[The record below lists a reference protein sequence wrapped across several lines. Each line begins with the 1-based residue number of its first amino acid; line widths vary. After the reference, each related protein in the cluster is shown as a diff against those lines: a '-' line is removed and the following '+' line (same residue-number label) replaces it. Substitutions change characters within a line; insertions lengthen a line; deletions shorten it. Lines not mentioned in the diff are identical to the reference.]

1 MVHLVV
7 TSAGEPPPVSIPLL
21 VIAGPT
27 GVGKSAI
34 AVAVARAVGGE
45 VVGAD
50 SMQVYRGM
58 DIGTGKLR
66 VDEMGG
72 VEHHMIDVWDAM
84 ERGSAGRYLREARAA
99 VAAIHGRGHLPILC
113 GGTGLY
119 IRSVLD
125 GLAEGTARDPEIE
138 QRLEERLGAEGAAAL
153 HRELAE
159 IDPLA
164 AERIAP
170 GDGFRIIRALG
181 VYFTTGMPF
190 SRVQEEATTAGGY
203 DVVYV
208 VLNRPR
214 AALYRRI
221 DRRVAEMFA
230 AGFVD
235 EVRRLAPRLG
245 PTARAAIGY
254 RECLQHL
261 AGEIDLA
268 ATAVAVQAAT
278 RRYAKRQLTWF
289 RAVPDAIELDV
300 EGQDVAV
307 VARWIVDLLADRGI
321 WPPA

>member
-1 MVHLVV
+1 MSVPLV
-7 TSAGEPPPVSIPLL
+7 

-66 VDEMGG
+66 TAEMAGIP
-72 VEHHMIDVWDAM
+72 HHMIDVWRPE
-84 ERGSAGRYLREARAA
+84 ERGSAGRYLAEARAA
-99 VAAIHGRGHLPILC
+99 IVAIHHRGHLPILC

-119 IRSVLD
+119 LRAVLD
-125 GLAEGTARDPEIE
+125 GLAEGTARDPEME
-138 QRLEERLGAEGAAAL
+138 EGLEERLGAEGAAAL
-153 HRELAE
+153 HAELAQV
-159 IDPLA
+159 DPPA

-170 GDGFRIIRALG
+170 GDGFRIVRALG
-181 VYFTTGMPF
+181 VFLATGMPF
-190 SRVQEEATTAGGY
+190 SLIQEEATIAGGY
-203 DVVYV
+203 RVAYV
-208 VLNRPR
+208 LLNRPR

-235 EVRRLAPRLG
+235 EVRGLAPRLG
-245 PTARAAIGY
+245 PTARPAIGY
-254 RECLQHL
+254 RECLKHL
-261 AGEIDLA
+261 AGETDLPATVA
-268 ATAVAVQAAT
+268 AVKQAT

-289 RAVPDAIELDV
+289 RAVPDAIAVDV
-300 EGQDVAV
+300 EGQEVEEVTRA
-307 VARWIVDLLADRGI
+307 IVDLLSYRGV
-321 WPPA
+321 WPHV